1 MWVGKISEH
10 LDILWKLPL
19 WERVVFVFQI
29 KWIWENLKG
38 YRGRFILAV
47 GLSIVC
53 NTLILATPI
62 LSALIVDNFI
72 TSDNALYNITNKKGY
87 LIALLVA
94 LVAFTSLKSYIQYVC
109 CMSYEKS
116 SQGAVYKIRSK
127 LFRSVQN
134 QDMRFYDEYRT
145 GDLMTRL
152 TGDLDMVRHMIAFV
166 FRGLVES
173 LTLLLA
179 AVIYFFAVD
188 WKMAICVLAL
198 TPVIFVISLR
208 LKKVVGPV
216 YVKLREKLSAM
227 NTAAQENISGNRVVK
242 AFAREEYE
250 IEKFD
255 RISKE
260 YADANKNASL
270 KWLQYS
276 PYLEGLAL
284 CLSAVML
291 LSGGLFLIFGSIT
304 MGEYIAVSGLIWA
317 VTDPMRRLGMYINDT
332 QRFMASAMKIIDVY
346 YKKPIINT
354 PDNAYAPEKIK
365 GGVEFKNVSFKYDG
379 ADVLRGISFEIK
391 PGETVAIMGE
401 TGSGKTTLINLIPRF
416 YDVLKGE
423 VLVDGVNV
431 RDYSLKSLRENI
443 SIATQDVFLF
453 SDTIDGNI
461 AYGDMDMSDEEV
473 KKCAD
478 LACVNEFIDKMPE
491 GYDTVIGER
500 GVGLSGGQKQRISL
514 ARAIAVKPSILILD
528 DTTSAVDL
536 ETESYIQNSLR
547 SLDFE
552 CTKIIIA
559 QRISS
564 TRDADKIIILEGG
577 RIKEVGTHK
586 ELLEKKGYYYDV
598 FMLQNEGLERGGE

>member
-1 MWVGKISEH
+1 M
-10 LDILWKLPL
+10 
-19 WERVVFVFQI
+19 FQI

-38 YRGRFILAV
+38 YRGRFVFAV
-47 GLSIVC
+47 VLSIVC
-53 NTLILATPI
+53 NVLILATPI

-72 TSDNALYNITNKKGY
+72 TSDNALYNVANKKGY
-87 LIALLVA
+87 LIALLIA

-116 SQGAVYKIRSK
+116 SQGAVYEIRSK

-134 QDMRFYDEYRT
+134 QDMNFYDEYRT
-145 GDLMTRL
+145 GDIMTRL
-152 TGDLDMVRHMIAFV
+152 TGDLDMVRHMLAFV

-173 LTLLLA
+173 FTLLMA

-198 TPVIFVISLR
+198 TPVIFLISVR
-208 LKKVVGPV
+208 LKRAVGPV
-216 YVKLREKLSAM
+216 HVRLREKLSAM
-227 NTAAQENISGNRVVK
+227 NTAAQENISGNRAVK

-250 IEKFD
+250 IEKFN
-255 RISKE
+255 RISGE
-260 YADANKNASL
+260 YADANKKASL
-270 KWLQYS
+270 KWLKYS

-291 LSGGLFLIFGSIT
+291 LAGGLFLIFGSIT

-317 VTDPMRRLGMYINDT
+317 VTDPMRRLGMYVNDT
-332 QRFMASAMKIIDVY
+332 QRFMASAMKIIDIY
-346 YKKPIINT
+346 YKKPIVKT
-354 PDNAYAPEKIK
+354 PDNAYVPEGIK
-365 GGVEFKNVSFKYDG
+365 GAVEFKNVSFKYDS
-379 ADVLRGISFEIK
+379 ADVLRDISFKIN
-391 PGETVAIMGE
+391 PGETVAVMGE
-401 TGSGKTTLINLIPRF
+401 TGSGKTTLVNLIPRF
-416 YDVLKGE
+416 YDACSGD

-431 RDYSLKSLRENI
+431 KDYSLKALRENI
-443 SIATQDVFLF
+443 SMATQDVFLF

-461 AYGDMDMSDEEV
+461 AYGDSDMPEEEV
-473 KKCAD
+473 KKCAS
-478 LACVNEFIDKMPE
+478 LACANEFIDKMPD
-491 GYDTVIGER
+491 GYETIIGER

-564 TRDADKIIILEGG
+564 TKDADKIIVLDGG
-577 RIKEVGTHK
+577 RIKEIGTHE
-586 ELLEKKGYYYDV
+586 ELLKQKGYYYDV
-598 FMLQNEGLERGGE
+598 FMLQNEGFERGEK

>member
-1 MWVGKISEH
+1 M
-10 LDILWKLPL
+10 
-19 WERVVFVFQI
+19 FQI

-38 YRGRFILAV
+38 YRGRYVFAV
-47 GLSIVC
+47 VLSIIC
-53 NTLILATPI
+53 NALILATPI

-72 TSDNALYNITNKKGY
+72 TSDDALYNIANKKGY
-87 LIALLVA
+87 LIALLIA

-116 SQGAVYKIRSK
+116 SQGAVYRIRSK

-134 QDMRFYDEYRT
+134 QDMSFYDEYRT

-152 TGDLDMVRHMIAFV
+152 TGDLDMVRHMLAFV

-179 AVIYFFAVD
+179 AVVYFFAVD

-198 TPVIFVISLR
+198 TPVIFLISVR
-208 LKKVVGPV
+208 LKRVVGPV
-216 YVKLREKLSAM
+216 HVRLREKLSAM

-255 RISKE
+255 KISSE
-260 YADANKNASL
+260 YAEANKKASL
-270 KWLQYS
+270 KWLKYS
-276 PYLEGLAL
+276 PYLEGIAL

-304 MGEYIAVSGLIWA
+304 MGEYIAVSGLMWA
-317 VTDPMRRLGMYINDT
+317 VTDPMRRLGMYVNDT
-332 QRFMASAMKIIDVY
+332 QRFMASVMKIIDIY
-346 YKKPIINT
+346 YKKPIIKTN
-354 PDNAYAPEKIK
+354 DNPYIPERIK
-365 GGVEFKNVSFKYDG
+365 GEVEFKNVSFKYGG
-379 ADVLRGISFEIK
+379 ADVLKDISFKIN
-391 PGETVAIMGE
+391 PGETVAVMGE
-401 TGSGKTTLINLIPRF
+401 TGSGKTTLVNLIPRF
-416 YDVLKGE
+416 YDAYSGE

-431 RDYSLKSLRENI
+431 KDYSLKSLRENI
-443 SIATQDVFLF
+443 SMATQDVFLF

-461 AYGDMDMSDEEV
+461 AYGDSDMPEEEV
-473 KKCAD
+473 KKCAS
-478 LACVNEFIDKMPE
+478 LACADEFIDKMPE
-491 GYDTVIGER
+491 GYDTIIGER

-536 ETESYIQNSLR
+536 ETESYIQNSLKH
-547 SLDFE
+547 LDFE

-564 TRDADKIIILEGG
+564 TKDADKIIVLDGG
-577 RIKEVGTHK
+577 NIKEIGTHE
-586 ELLEKKGYYYDV
+586 ELLKQKGYYYDV
-598 FMLQNEGLERGGE
+598 FMLQNEGFERGEE

>member
-1 MWVGKISEH
+1 M
-10 LDILWKLPL
+10 
-19 WERVVFVFQI
+19 FQI

-38 YRGRFILAV
+38 YRGRYVFAV
-47 GLSIVC
+47 VLSIVC
-53 NTLILATPI
+53 NALILATPI

-72 TSDNALYNITNKKGY
+72 TSDNALYNIANKKGY
-87 LIALLVA
+87 LIALLIA

-116 SQGAVYKIRSK
+116 SQGAVYRIRSK

-134 QDMRFYDEYRT
+134 QDMSFYDEYRT

-152 TGDLDMVRHMIAFV
+152 TGDLDMVRHMLAFV

-179 AVIYFFAVD
+179 AVVYFFAVD

-198 TPVIFVISLR
+198 TPVIFLISVR
-208 LKKVVGPV
+208 LKRVVGPV
-216 YVKLREKLSAM
+216 HVRLREKLSAM

-255 RISKE
+255 KISSE
-260 YADANKNASL
+260 YADANKKASL
-270 KWLQYS
+270 KWLKYS
-276 PYLEGLAL
+276 PYLEGIAL

-304 MGEYIAVSGLIWA
+304 MGEYIAVSGLMWA
-317 VTDPMRRLGMYINDT
+317 VTDPMRRLGMYVNDT
-332 QRFMASAMKIIDVY
+332 QRFMASVMKIIDIY
-346 YKKPIINT
+346 YKKPIIKTN
-354 PDNAYAPEKIK
+354 DNPYIPEKIK
-365 GGVEFKNVSFKYDG
+365 GEVEFKNVSFKYG
-379 ADVLRGISFEIK
+379 VADVLKDISFKIN

-401 TGSGKTTLINLIPRF
+401 TGSGKTTLVNLIPRF
-416 YDVLKGE
+416 YDAYLGE

-431 RDYSLKSLRENI
+431 KDYSLKSLRENI
-443 SIATQDVFLF
+443 SMATQDVFLF

-461 AYGDMDMSDEEV
+461 AYGDSDMPEEEV
-473 KKCAD
+473 QKCAG
-478 LACVNEFIDKMPE
+478 LACADEFIDKMPE
-491 GYDTVIGER
+491 GYNTIIGER

-536 ETESYIQNSLR
+536 ETESYIQNSLKH
-547 SLDFE
+547 LDFE

-564 TRDADKIIILEGG
+564 TKDADKIIVLDGG
-577 RIKEVGTHK
+577 NIKEIGTHE
-586 ELLEKKGYYYDV
+586 ELLKQKGYYYDV
-598 FMLQNEGLERGGE
+598 FMLQNEGFERGEE

>member
-1 MWVGKISEH
+1 M
-10 LDILWKLPL
+10 
-19 WERVVFVFQI
+19 FQI

-38 YRGRFILAV
+38 YRGRYVFAV
-47 GLSIVC
+47 VLSIIC
-53 NTLILATPI
+53 NALILATPI

-72 TSDNALYNITNKKGY
+72 TSDNALYNIANKKGY
-87 LIALLVA
+87 LIALLTA

-116 SQGAVYKIRSK
+116 SQGAVYRIRSK

-134 QDMRFYDEYRT
+134 QDMSFYDEYRT

-152 TGDLDMVRHMIAFV
+152 TGDLDMVRHMLAFV

-179 AVIYFFAVD
+179 AVVYFFAVD

-198 TPVIFVISLR
+198 TPVIFLISVR
-208 LKKVVGPV
+208 LKRVVGPV
-216 YVKLREKLSAM
+216 HVRLREKLSAM

-255 RISKE
+255 KVSSE
-260 YADANKNASL
+260 YADANKKASL
-270 KWLQYS
+270 KWLKYS
-276 PYLEGLAL
+276 PYLEGIAL

-304 MGEYIAVSGLIWA
+304 MGEYIAVSGLMWA
-317 VTDPMRRLGMYINDT
+317 VTDPMRRLGMYVNDT
-332 QRFMASAMKIIDVY
+332 QRFMASVMKIIDIY
-346 YKKPIINT
+346 YKKPIIKTN
-354 PDNAYAPEKIK
+354 DNPYIPERIK
-365 GGVEFKNVSFKYDG
+365 GEVEFKNVSFKYGG
-379 ADVLRGISFEIK
+379 ADVLKDISFKIN
-391 PGETVAIMGE
+391 PGETVAVMGE
-401 TGSGKTTLINLIPRF
+401 TGSGKTTLVNLIPRF
-416 YDVLKGE
+416 YDAFSGE

-431 RDYSLKSLRENI
+431 KDYSLKSLRENI
-443 SIATQDVFLF
+443 SMATQDVFLF

-461 AYGDMDMSDEEV
+461 AYGDSDMPEEEV
-473 KKCAD
+473 KKCAS
-478 LACVNEFIDKMPE
+478 LACADEFIDKMPE
-491 GYDTVIGER
+491 GYDTIIGER

-536 ETESYIQNSLR
+536 ETESYIQNSLKH
-547 SLDFE
+547 LDFE

-564 TRDADKIIILEGG
+564 TKDADKIIVLGSG
-577 RIKEVGTHK
+577 NIKEIGTHE
-586 ELLEKKGYYYDV
+586 ELLKQKGYYYDV
-598 FMLQNEGLERGGE
+598 FMLQNEGFERGEE

>member
-1 MWVGKISEH
+1 M
-10 LDILWKLPL
+10 
-19 WERVVFVFQI
+19 FQI

-38 YRGRFILAV
+38 YRGRYVFAV
-47 GLSIVC
+47 VLSIVC
-53 NTLILATPI
+53 NALILATPI

-72 TSDNALYNITNKKGY
+72 TSDNAIYNIANKKGY
-87 LIALLVA
+87 LIALLIA

-116 SQGAVYKIRSK
+116 SQGAVYRIRSK

-134 QDMRFYDEYRT
+134 QDMSFYDEYRT

-152 TGDLDMVRHMIAFV
+152 TGDLDMVRHMLAFV

-179 AVIYFFAVD
+179 AVVYFFAVD

-198 TPVIFVISLR
+198 TPVIFLISVR
-208 LKKVVGPV
+208 LKRVVGPV
-216 YVKLREKLSAM
+216 HVRLREKLSAM

-255 RISKE
+255 KISSE
-260 YADANKNASL
+260 YADANKKASL
-270 KWLQYS
+270 KWLKYS
-276 PYLEGLAL
+276 PYLEGIAL

-304 MGEYIAVSGLIWA
+304 MGEYIAVSGLMWA
-317 VTDPMRRLGMYINDT
+317 VTDPMRRLGMYVNDT
-332 QRFMASAMKIIDVY
+332 QRFMASVMKIMDIY
-346 YKKPIINT
+346 YKKPIIKTN
-354 PDNAYAPEKIK
+354 DNPYIPERIK
-365 GGVEFKNVSFKYDG
+365 GEVEFKNVSFKYGG
-379 ADVLRGISFEIK
+379 ADVLKDISFKIN

-416 YDVLKGE
+416 YDAYSGE
-423 VLVDGVNV
+423 ILVDGVNV
-431 RDYSLKSLRENI
+431 KDYSLKSLRENI
-443 SIATQDVFLF
+443 SMATQDVFLF

-461 AYGDMDMSDEEV
+461 AYGDSDMPEEEV
-473 KKCAD
+473 EKCAS
-478 LACVNEFIDKMPE
+478 LACADEFIDKMPE
-491 GYDTVIGER
+491 GYNTIIGER

-564 TRDADKIIILEGG
+564 TKDADKIIVLDGG
-577 RIKEVGTHK
+577 NIKEIGTHE
-586 ELLEKKGYYYDV
+586 ELLKQKGYYYDV
-598 FMLQNEGLERGGE
+598 FMLQNEGFERGEE